1 MGLMNKAMVNYTIG
15 EIRNSEWA
23 EVAKLAAQAIPN
35 ALISKLG
42 NKFGA
47 VFYSKFVEQE
57 CSCGYV
63 ARDESGNIS
72 GVIIGTTDYPKTHSV
87 AFGGQLARLMISLDF
102 SLPG

>member
-1 MGLMNKAMVNYTIG
+1 MSQYTIG
-15 EIRNSEWA
+15 EIRNSELT
-23 EVAKLAAQAIPN
+23 EVAKSVAQAIPN
-35 ALISKLG
+35 ALISKFG

-47 VFYSKFVEQE
+47 IFYSKLVELE
-57 CSCGYV
+57 YSCGYV